1 MAFTIV
7 DQLYRENGK
16 KCVLTVMKQSV
27 PFFSPV
33 VFNLAKNGPYT
44 KAINDQ

>member
-1 MAFTIV
+1 
-7 DQLYRENGK
+7 
-16 KCVLTVMKQSV
+16 MKQAV

-44 KAINDQ
+44 KAINQQYPNYYFDLCQI